1 MTLGRWRP
9 REIGARGRGFKSHRP
24 HQNRFLDLNRPPQ
37 DLRGTVWIMKSGCPF
52 RFRHVLG
59 LFEDLTC
66 SHRLRGLPSSGS
78 PFIASH
84 ESPCASE
91 TYCLFSAGNGRTS
104 TDPSRQERGS
114 LAHCKAGILRW
125 PTNQISRF
133 TPLTWS
139 ESLPSS
145 QREKLIQRTAQ
156 LVTGHPSNITV
167 RGNQSYHQQQPTSRV
182 PSFITRRKRP
192 DF

>member
-1 MTLGRWRP
+1 MSS
-9 REIGARGRGFKSHRP
+9 A
-24 HQNRFLDLNRPPQ
+24 
-37 DLRGTVWIMKSGCPF
+37 C
-52 RFRHVLG
+52 
-59 LFEDLTC
+59 FEDLTC

-91 TYCLFSAGNGRTS
+91 TYCLFSAENGRTS
-104 TDPSRQERGS
+104 TAPSRQERGS

-145 QREKLIQRTAQ
+145 QCDRLIRRP
-156 LVTGHPSNITV
+156 PSLIISHSLNITV
-167 RGNQSYHQQQPTSRV
+167 RGA
-182 PSFITRRKRP
+182 
-192 DF
+192 